1 MEIKNFVLIAAG
13 GTGSRMGE
21 QLPKQFLLLDG
32 KPVLMHTLFQF
43 NKAKTPAELIVILS
57 DEMKEY
63 WKSLCVTYNFS
74 IPHTLVSSGDSRF
87 QSVKNGLDFIR
98 NSFAENAIGLI
109 SIHDGARPIIE
120 TRLIDLSFEAS
131 KKHGNAVCATQSTNS
146 IRIGNRDASA
156 AMDRDEVWI
165 IQTPQ
170 VFKSEIIFEA
180 YVQDEDPLFTDDA
193 SVVEK
198 MGNTIYL
205 IEGDRKNIKI
215 TYKEDL
221 AIAQLYLN
229 TLT

>member
-13 GTGSRMGE
+13 GIGSRMGK

-32 KPVLMHTLFQF
+32 KPVLMHTLSQF

-63 WKSLCVTYNFS
+63 WKSLCVTHNFS
-74 IPHTLVSSGDSRF
+74 IPHKVVSSGNSRF
-87 QSVKNGLDFIR
+87 QSIKNGLDFIAKTYPWD
-98 NSFAENAIGLI
+98 SIGLI
-109 SIHDGARPIIE
+109 SVHDGARPIIE
-120 TRLIDLSFEAS
+120 PQLIDQSFHACKEY
-131 KKHGNAVCATQSTNS
+131 GTAVCATQSTNS
-146 IRIGNRDASA
+146 IRIGNHNASNA
-156 AMDRDEVWI
+156 VDRDEVWI

-170 VFKSEIIFEA
+170 VFRSEILFKA
-180 YVQDEDPLFTDDA
+180 YSQEEDPLFTDDS

-205 IEGDRKNIKI
+205 IEGDNKNIKI

-229 TLT
+229 NLT